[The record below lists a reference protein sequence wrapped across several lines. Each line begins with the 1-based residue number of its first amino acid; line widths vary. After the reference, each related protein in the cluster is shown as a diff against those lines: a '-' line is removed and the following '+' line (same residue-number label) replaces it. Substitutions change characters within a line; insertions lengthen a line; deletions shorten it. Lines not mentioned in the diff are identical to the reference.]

1 MNKIIGKLL
10 LTGDTF
16 MLELQAGFTYSTCG
30 PFTKNCE
37 RIQSFKT
44 I

>member
-1 MNKIIGKLL
+1 MNKIIDKLL

-16 MLELQAGFTYSTCG
+16 MLELQAGFTCG
-30 PFTKNCE
+30 PFTKHCE